1 MYKKP
6 SLPKQFLIYIGM
18 TVVALI
24 FMFPLI
30 WMIVSSFKDD
40 AMIFSDI
47 TSLKAFVPAFK
58 EDVFFNYKEVIS
70 KLPLVKAML
79 NSLSYIIV
87 IIALGLIVNS
97 MAGYAFARLKF
108 PKKNLLFALIL
119 AVMIIPAQTVMLP
132 QFSIIYKMGLSN
144 SYLALILPA
153 IASPMYIFLFRQNF
167 MGIPES
173 IEEAA
178 KLDGA
183 SAIRTFFQL
192 VVPLAKPVYATV
204 GILVFIASILTTVA
218 VMVFIACWNDF
229 VWPVMVIS
237 DSSKQTIQMALSSLF
252 SIQPVNYGNVMAGLT
267 LVTIPVLI
275 IFLSLQKYY
284 VAGIAST
291 GAKN

>member
-1 MYKKP
+1 MKNKRLSGIVLTYMA
-6 SLPKQFLIYIGM
+6 L
-18 TVVALI
+18 TVIALV

-30 WMIVSSFKDD
+30 WMLVSSFKDD
-40 AMIFSDI
+40 AGIFSDI
-47 TSLKAFVPAFK
+47 TGLGAFLPSFKA
-58 EDVFFNYKEVIS
+58 DVFFNYKEVLQRI
-70 KLPLVKAML
+70 PLIRAML
-79 NSLSYIIV
+79 NSFSYIVVVIV
-87 IIALGLIVNS
+87 LGLVVNS

-108 PKKNLLFALIL
+108 PGKNIIFSMLL
-119 AVMIIPAQTVMLP
+119 AVMVIPAQTVMLP

-167 MGIPES
+167 LGIPES

-183 SAIRTFFQL
+183 SALRIFFQL
-192 VVPLAKPVYATV
+192 IMPLAKPIYATV
-204 GILVFIASILTTVA
+204 TILVFIAL
-218 VMVFIACWNDF
+218 WNDF

-237 DSSKQTIQMALSSLF
+237 DTSKQTIQMALSSLF
-252 SIQPVNYGNVMAGLT
+252 SISPINYGNVMAGLT
-267 LVTIPVLI
+267 IVTIPVLA
-275 IFLSLQKYY
+275 IFLALQKYY

>member
-6 SLPKQFLIYIGM
+6 SLSKQILIYIGM
-18 TVVALI
+18 TVAALI

-47 TSLKAFVPAFK
+47 TSLKAFLPAFK
-58 EDVFFNYKEVIS
+58 EDIFFNYKEVLA
-70 KLPLVKAML
+70 KLPLIKAML
-79 NSLSYIIV
+79 NSLSYIVV

-108 PKKNLLFALIL
+108 PKKNLFFSLIL
-119 AVMIIPAQTVMLP
+119 AVMIIPGQTVMLP
-132 QFSIIYKMGLSN
+132 QFSIIYKLGLSN

-183 SAIRTFFQL
+183 SAVRTFFQL
-192 VVPLAKPVYATV
+192 IVPLAKPVYATV
-204 GILVFIASILTTVA
+204 SIL
-218 VMVFIACWNDF
+218 VFIACWNDF

-237 DSSKQTIQMALSSLF
+237 DNSKQTIQMALSSLF

>member
-6 SLPKQFLIYIGM
+6 SLPKQILIYIGM
-18 TVVALI
+18 TVAALI

-30 WMIVSSFKDD
+30 WMVVSSFKDD

-47 TSLKAFVPAFK
+47 TSLKAFLPAFK
-58 EDVFFNYKEVIS
+58 EDVFFNYKEVLA
-70 KLPLVKAML
+70 KLPLIKAML
-79 NSLSYIIV
+79 NSLSYIVV
-87 IIALGLIVNS
+87 IIALGLVVNS

-108 PKKNLLFALIL
+108 PKKNLFFSIIL

-132 QFSIIYKMGLSN
+132 QFSIIYKLGLSN

-183 SAIRTFFQL
+183 SAVRTFFQL
-192 VVPLAKPVYATV
+192 IVPLAKPVYATV
-204 GILVFIASILTTVA
+204 SILVFIAY
-218 VMVFIACWNDF
+218 WNDF

-237 DSSKQTIQMALSSLF
+237 DTSKQTIQMALSSLF

-267 LVTIPVLI
+267 LVTIPVLV

>member
-1 MYKKP
+1 
-6 SLPKQFLIYIGM
+6 
-18 TVVALI
+18 
-24 FMFPLI
+24 
-30 WMIVSSFKDD
+30 
-40 AMIFSDI
+40 
-47 TSLKAFVPAFK
+47 
-58 EDVFFNYKEVIS
+58 
-70 KLPLVKAML
+70 ML
-79 NSLSYIIV
+79 NSLSYIVV

-108 PKKNLLFALIL
+108 PKKNLFFSLIL
-119 AVMIIPAQTVMLP
+119 AVMIIPGQTVMLP
-132 QFSIIYKMGLSN
+132 QFSIIYKLGLSN
-144 SYLALILPA
+144 SYLALIVPA

-183 SAIRTFFQL
+183 SAVRTFFQL
-192 VVPLAKPVYATV
+192 IVPLAKPVYATV
-204 GILVFIASILTTVA
+204 SIL
-218 VMVFIACWNDF
+218 VFIACWNDF

-237 DSSKQTIQMALSSLF
+237 DNSKQTIQMALSSLF

>member
-6 SLPKQFLIYIGM
+6 SLSKQILIYIGM
-18 TVVALI
+18 TVAALI

-47 TSLKAFVPAFK
+47 TSLKAFLPAFK
-58 EDVFFNYKEVIS
+58 EDVFFNYKEVLA
-70 KLPLVKAML
+70 KLPLIKAML
-79 NSLSYIIV
+79 NSLSYIVV

-108 PKKNLLFALIL
+108 PKKNLFFSLIL
-119 AVMIIPAQTVMLP
+119 AVMIIPGQTVMLP
-132 QFSIIYKMGLSN
+132 QFSIIYKLGLSN

-167 MGIPES
+167 MGIPDS

-183 SAIRTFFQL
+183 SAVRTFFQL
-192 VVPLAKPVYATV
+192 IVPLAKPVYATV
-204 GILVFIASILTTVA
+204 SIL
-218 VMVFIACWNDF
+218 VFIACWNDF

-237 DSSKQTIQMALSSLF
+237 DNSKQTIQMALSSLF

>member
-1 MYKKP
+1 MKKNSLTGKLPMYIM
-6 SLPKQFLIYIGM
+6 L
-18 TVVALI
+18 TVIALV

-30 WMIVSSFKDD
+30 WMLVSSFKDD
-40 AMIFSDI
+40 AGIFSDI
-47 TSLKAFVPAFK
+47 TGISAFLPSFKA
-58 EDVFFNYKEVIS
+58 DVFFNYKEVLGRI
-70 KLPLVKAML
+70 PLVKAML
-79 NSLSYIIV
+79 NSFSYIVVV
-87 IIALGLIVNS
+87 IILGLIVNS

-108 PKKNLLFALIL
+108 PGKNLIFSLLL
-119 AVMIIPAQTVMLP
+119 AVMVIPAQTVMLP

-167 MGIPES
+167 LGIPES

-183 SAIRTFFQL
+183 SSLRIFFQL
-192 VVPLAKPVYATV
+192 IMPLAKPIYATV
-204 GILVFIASILTTVA
+204 TILVFIAL
-218 VMVFIACWNDF
+218 WNDF

-237 DSSKQTIQMALSSLF
+237 DTSKQTIQMALSSLF
-252 SIQPVNYGNVMAGLT
+252 SISPVNYGNVMAGLT
-267 LVTIPVLI
+267 IVTIPVLV

-284 VAGIAST
+284 VAGVAST

>member
-6 SLPKQFLIYIGM
+6 SLSKQILIYIGM
-18 TVVALI
+18 TVAALI

-47 TSLKAFVPAFK
+47 TSLKAFLPAFK
-58 EDVFFNYKEVIS
+58 EDIFFNYKEVLA
-70 KLPLVKAML
+70 KLPLIKAML
-79 NSLSYIIV
+79 NSLSYIVV

-108 PKKNLLFALIL
+108 PKKNLFFSLIL
-119 AVMIIPAQTVMLP
+119 AVMIIPGQTVMLP
-132 QFSIIYKMGLSN
+132 QFSIIYKLGLSN

-183 SAIRTFFQL
+183 SAVRTFFQL
-192 VVPLAKPVYATV
+192 IVPLAKPVYATV
-204 GILVFIASILTTVA
+204 SIL
-218 VMVFIACWNDF
+218 VFIACWNDF

-237 DSSKQTIQMALSSLF
+237 DNSKQTIQMALSSLF

-267 LVTIPVLI
+267 LGTIPVFI

>member
-6 SLPKQFLIYIGM
+6 SLPKQILIYIGM
-18 TVVALI
+18 TVAALI

-30 WMIVSSFKDD
+30 WMVVSSFKDD

-47 TSLKAFVPAFK
+47 TSLKAFLPAFK
-58 EDVFFNYKEVIS
+58 KDIFFNYKEVLAR
-70 KLPLVKAML
+70 LPLIKAML
-79 NSLSYIIV
+79 NSLSYIVV
-87 IIALGLIVNS
+87 IIALGLVVNS

-108 PKKNLLFALIL
+108 PKKNLFFSIIL

-132 QFSIIYKMGLSN
+132 QFSIIYKLGLSN

-183 SAIRTFFQL
+183 SAVRTFFEL
-192 VVPLAKPVYATV
+192 IVPLAKPVYATV
-204 GILVFIASILTTVA
+204 SILVFIAY
-218 VMVFIACWNDF
+218 WNDF

-237 DSSKQTIQMALSSLF
+237 DTSKQTIQMALSSLF

>member
-47 TSLKAFVPAFK
+47 TSLKAFAPAFK

-204 GILVFIASILTTVA
+204 GILVFIT
-218 VMVFIACWNDF
+218 CWNDF

>member
-1 MYKKP
+1 
-6 SLPKQFLIYIGM
+6 M

-108 PKKNLLFALIL
+108 PKKNLLFALI
-119 AVMIIPAQTVMLP
+119 
-132 QFSIIYKMGLSN
+132 
-144 SYLALILPA
+144 
-153 IASPMYIFLFRQNF
+153 
-167 MGIPES
+167 
-173 IEEAA
+173 
-178 KLDGA
+178 
-183 SAIRTFFQL
+183 
-192 VVPLAKPVYATV
+192 VPLAKPVYATV
-204 GILVFIASILTTVA
+204 GIL
-218 VMVFIACWNDF
+218 VFIACWNDF

>member
-1 MYKKP
+1 METKV
-6 SLPKQFLIYIGM
+6 SLPKKIGM
-18 TVVALI
+18 YLMLTVIALI

-30 WMIVSSFKDD
+30 WMVVSSFKDD

-47 TSLKAFVPAFK
+47 TSLKAFLPAFK
-58 EDVFFNYKEVIS
+58 EDVFFNYKEVMNR
-70 KLPLVKAML
+70 LPLVQAML
-79 NSLSYIIV
+79 NSFSYIIV
-87 IIALGLIVNS
+87 IIALGLVVNS
-97 MAGYAFARLKF
+97 MAGYAFARLRF
-108 PKKNLLFALIL
+108 PKKNLIFSIIL
-119 AVMIIPAQTVMLP
+119 GVMIIPAQTVMLP

-183 SAIRTFFQL
+183 SAFRTFFQL
-192 VVPLAKPVYATV
+192 IMPLAKPVYATV
-204 GILVFIASILTTVA
+204 AILVFIAY
-218 VMVFIACWNDF
+218 WNDF

-267 LVTIPVLI
+267 IVTIPVLL

>member
-1 MYKKP
+1 MKIKRREKMETKV
-6 SLPKQFLIYIGM
+6 SLPKKIGM
-18 TVVALI
+18 YLMLTVIALI

-30 WMIVSSFKDD
+30 WMVVSSFKDD

-47 TSLKAFVPAFK
+47 TSLKAFLPAFK
-58 EDVFFNYKEVIS
+58 EDVFFNYKEVMNR
-70 KLPLVKAML
+70 LPLVQAML
-79 NSLSYIIV
+79 NSFSYIIV
-87 IIALGLIVNS
+87 IIALGLVVNS
-97 MAGYAFARLKF
+97 MAGYAFARLRF
-108 PKKNLLFALIL
+108 PKKNLIFSIIL
-119 AVMIIPAQTVMLP
+119 GVMIIPTQTVMLP

-183 SAIRTFFQL
+183 SAFRTFFQL
-192 VVPLAKPVYATV
+192 IMPLAKPVYATV
-204 GILVFIASILTTVA
+204 AILVFIAY
-218 VMVFIACWNDF
+218 WNDF

-267 LVTIPVLI
+267 IVTIPVLI

>member
-6 SLPKQFLIYIGM
+6 SLSKQILIYIGM
-18 TVVALI
+18 TVAALI

-47 TSLKAFVPAFK
+47 TSLKAFLPAFK
-58 EDVFFNYKEVIS
+58 EDIFFNYKEVLA
-70 KLPLVKAML
+70 KLPLIKAML
-79 NSLSYIIV
+79 NSLSYIVV

-108 PKKNLLFALIL
+108 PKKNLFFSLIL
-119 AVMIIPAQTVMLP
+119 AVMIIPGQTVMLP
-132 QFSIIYKMGLSN
+132 QFSIIYKLGLSN

-183 SAIRTFFQL
+183 SAVRTFFQL
-192 VVPLAKPVYATV
+192 IVPLAKPVYATV
-204 GILVFIASILTTVA
+204 SIL
-218 VMVFIACWNDF
+218 VFIACWNDF

-237 DSSKQTIQMALSSLF
+237 DNSKQTIQMALSSLF
-252 SIQPVNYGNVMAGLT
+252 SIQPVNYGNVMAG
-267 LVTIPVLI
+267 
-275 IFLSLQKYY
+275 
-284 VAGIAST
+284 
-291 GAKN
+291 AKN

>member
-6 SLPKQFLIYIGM
+6 SLPKQILIYIGM
-18 TVVALI
+18 TVAALI

-47 TSLKAFVPAFK
+47 TSLKAFLPAFK
-58 EDVFFNYKEVIS
+58 EDVFFNYKEVLA
-70 KLPLVKAML
+70 KLPLIKAML
-79 NSLSYIIV
+79 NSLSYIVV

-108 PKKNLLFALIL
+108 PKKNLFFSLIL
-119 AVMIIPAQTVMLP
+119 AVMIIPGQTVMLP
-132 QFSIIYKMGLSN
+132 QFSIIYKLGLSN

-183 SAIRTFFQL
+183 SAVRTFFQL
-192 VVPLAKPVYATV
+192 IVPLAKPVYATV
-204 GILVFIASILTTVA
+204 SIL
-218 VMVFIACWNDF
+218 VFIACWNDF

-237 DSSKQTIQMALSSLF
+237 DNSKQTIQMALSSLF

>member
-1 MYKKP
+1 MNKK
-6 SLPKQFLIYIGM
+6 SSTAGKLINYVILIFI
-18 TVVALI
+18 ALV

-30 WMIVSSFKDD
+30 WMVVSSFKTD
-40 AMIFSDI
+40 AQIFSDI
-47 TSLKAFVPAFK
+47 SSMKAFALSFQ
-58 EDVFFNYKEVIS
+58 EDVFVNYKQVVQ
-70 KLPLVKAML
+70 KLPLLQAMIHSFAYIAVTIIL
-79 NSLSYIIV
+79 SLT
-87 IIALGLIVNS
+87 VNS
-97 MAGYAFARLKF
+97 MAGYSFARLNF
-108 PKKNLLFALIL
+108 PKKKILFSIIL

-132 QFSIIYKMGLSN
+132 QFSIIYKLGFTN
-144 SYLALILPA
+144 SYWGLIIPA
-153 IASPMYIFLFRQNF
+153 IASPMYIFLFRQQF
-167 MGIPES
+167 LGIPES

-183 SAIRTFFQL
+183 SQVRIFFQL
-192 VVPLAKPVYATV
+192 IVPLAKPIYATV
-204 GILVFIASILTTVA
+204 LILQFIAL
-218 VMVFIACWNDF
+218 WNDF

-284 VAGIAST
+284 VAGVAST

>member
-1 MYKKP
+1 MERKMTTSRKLVNYIV
-6 SLPKQFLIYIGM
+6 LIVI
-18 TVVALI
+18 ALV
-24 FMFPLI
+24 FMFPLL
-30 WMIVSSFKDD
+30 WMIMSSFKDD
-40 AMIFSDI
+40 ATIFTDI
-47 TSLKAFVPAFK
+47 TSLKAFIPNFQS
-58 EDVFFNYKEVIS
+58 DIFFNYKEVIN
-70 KLPLVKAML
+70 KLPLLRAML
-79 NSLSYIIV
+79 NSFGYIAV
-87 IIALGLIVNS
+87 IILLGLTVNS

-108 PKKNLLFALIL
+108 PKKNLIFSIIL

-132 QFSIIYKMGLSN
+132 QFSIIYKMGLAN

-183 SAIRTFFQL
+183 SALRTFFQL
-192 VVPLAKPVYATV
+192 IVPLAKPVYATV
-204 GILVFIASILTTVA
+204 TILVFIAY
-218 VMVFIACWNDF
+218 WNDF

-237 DSSKQTIQMALSSLF
+237 DTTKQTIQMALSSLF
-252 SIQPVNYGNVMAGLT
+252 NIQPVNYGNVMAGLT
-267 LVTIPVLI
+267 IVTIPVLI
-275 IFLSLQKYY
+275 LFLSMQKYY

>member
-1 MYKKP
+1 MYKEP
-6 SLPKQFLIYIGM
+6 SLSKQILIYIGM
-18 TVVALI
+18 TVAALI

-47 TSLKAFVPAFK
+47 TSLKAFLPAFK
-58 EDVFFNYKEVIS
+58 EDIFFNYKEVLA
-70 KLPLVKAML
+70 KLPLIKAML
-79 NSLSYIIV
+79 NSLSYIVV

-108 PKKNLLFALIL
+108 PKKNLFFSLIL
-119 AVMIIPAQTVMLP
+119 AVMIIPGQTVMLP
-132 QFSIIYKMGLSN
+132 QFSIIYKLGLSN

-183 SAIRTFFQL
+183 SAVRTFFQL
-192 VVPLAKPVYATV
+192 IVPLAKPVYATV
-204 GILVFIASILTTVA
+204 SIL
-218 VMVFIACWNDF
+218 VFIACWNDF

-237 DSSKQTIQMALSSLF
+237 DNSKQTIQMALSSLF